1 MLTNNSGLSNSDG
14 AQSARL
20 FSKWNLTNAVPS
32 QACRAPDGPFA
43 RNQSWRESGDNH
55 RGAHANEPPP
65 DRAHQLFIR
74 GPRGAPANE
83 PAKSNERPKLF
94 LLDAVE
100 IVDQRQNLGSY
111 VSFLIVGN
119 IDVVLGCVD

>member
-1 MLTNNSGLSNSDG
+1 M
-14 AQSARL
+14 R
-20 FSKWNLTNAVPS
+20 FHRKPVVPPMGRS
-32 QACRAPDGPFA
+32 HAT
-43 RNQSWRESGDNH
+43 S
-55 RGAHANEPPP
+55 RGA
-65 DRAHQLFIR
+65 RAATIT
-74 GPRGAPANE
+74 GAPTRTSRRLIAPINSSFE
-83 PAKSNERPKLF
+83 VLEGRQPMSQPKSNERLKLF

>member
-1 MLTNNSGLSNSDG
+1 MELDECGSIASLS
-14 AQSARL
+14 RL
-20 FSKWNLTNAVPS
+20 N
-32 QACRAPDGPFA
+32 GPFA
-43 RNQSWRESGDNH
+43 RNHSCASGDHH
-55 RGAHANEPPP
+55 RGAT
-65 DRAHQLFIR
+65 RASRRLI
-74 GPRGAPANE
+74 APTDSSFE
-83 PAKSNERPKLF
+83 VLEGRQPMSQPKSNERLKLF